1 MKEKTSRKI
10 VAFMSVLTLM
20 VSFCAP
26 TPIVEAAALT
36 DKTDTMTTLTKSA
49 LSNHT
54 ILFTTS
60 TGVAA
65 GETITLTL
73 DSDMA
78 IPAALDFEDIDLS
91 YEASGGDGVCD
102 TGDTELTLA
111 ATASTTTWGAIDTST
126 TVITFTSDT
135 GTIPAGAEVCVEIGT
150 NAEEAVAGAEQITNA
165 TVAGSYTLAIGG
177 TQTDSGSIEIQILDD
192 DSVAVT
198 SSVAETLTFA
208 ITDVEIGFGTITSSN
223 ARFATGDASGQDT
236 TPVAAHT
243 MTAATNAT
251 SGYTV
256 TYNGA
261 TLTSG
266 GDTIAVATITGE
278 GADGTPGT
286 EQFAIGFT
294 TDGDATITA
303 SYLQGTPN
311 YNFVTDTTT
320 SIITESGPTATE
332 TFSAYYLANI
342 AGNTEA
348 GSYNTS
354 ITYVATANF

>member
-1 MKEKTSRKI
+1 MKKNFTKLIASLAI
-10 VAFMSVLTLM
+10 LSLV
-20 VSFCAP
+20 VSFYAP
-26 TPIVEAAALT
+26 APVVEAAALT
-36 DKTDTMTTLTKSA
+36 DKSDTITTLTKSTVA
-49 LSNHT
+49 DHT
-54 ILFTTS
+54 VLFTTP

-73 DSDMA
+73 DSDFSV
-78 IPAALDFEDIDLS
+78 AAGLDFDDLDLS
-91 YEASGGDGVCD
+91 FEAAGGDGICD
-102 TGDTELTLA
+102 TGDTEKVLA
-111 ATASTTTWGAIDTST
+111 AAASGETWGAVRTSA
-126 TVITFTSDT
+126 TVITFTSAT
-135 GTIPAGAEVCVEIGT
+135 GTIAAGAEVCVEVGT
-150 NAEEAVAGAEQITNA
+150 NAETGATGAEQITNA
-165 TVAGSYTLAIGG
+165 TSAGSFTLAIGG

-208 ITDVEIGFGTITSSN
+208 ITDVAIGFGTITSGN
-223 ARFATGDASGQDT
+223 ARFATGDATGQDT

-266 GDTIAVATITGE
+266 SDTVTVATVTGE

-311 YNFVTDTTT
+311 YNFVASTTT

-354 ITYVATANF
+354 ITYIATANF